1 MKKEKSYKVS
11 GSIGIKVLLAI
22 GLSIV
27 FLIAAI
33 YITQHTFSKVNKTV
47 AQLSDPNQ
55 KTSAL
60 NKIYNTF
67 GDFERNYQ
75 SPLIAD
81 PNGGTYSYF
90 QALDT
95 INNLIDSTARSIDFS
110 ESERALLDSILRMI
124 ENQNTR
130 LLTYRM
136 LKKNEQ
142 PLLEQN
148 LDSLIKLIAS
158 ERVMSQ
164 PDIITTLKSTK
175 RIPAENEN
183 DLEYSEESKKTLW
196 QKIFSSDEEKQ
207 EPVKPAKTPQII
219 EETYIRVDTVPQ
231 AKSDTSKKKAGAL
244 IKNIERTQA
253 RHQRRTRNVEMEI
266 LQGSAR
272 IQNYIL
278 ALIRNAEEEELAE
291 IHTESRLAD
300 DMMQTALSRMYLVL
314 GIFAILATMLVLR
327 ILSDLSKAKYYRR
340 QLVTEKDR
348 AENLGRIKERFL
360 ANMSHEIRT
369 PLQNILGYSE
379 RMALD
384 EKNSDARI
392 IHQSSEHLL
401 QIVNEVL
408 DFSRISTGKLILNPK
423 NFNLAEL
430 IEEVV
435 ASMKIQSSK
444 KNIHL
449 LCEVFLSV
457 EHVYADPFRIR
468 QILYNLLG
476 NAIKFTNEGFVKL
489 AGQNRLANGKI
500 IFEFSIEDTGI
511 GMNQSEIGRLFE
523 EFEQAHTSNHVANGT
538 GLGLTIAKALIET
551 YNGQI
556 NVTSEE
562 GTGSV
567 FSVMLELEIVHE
579 ETENEDKISLNPRMN
594 SVLLVDDDMSILK
607 LTKQILVDK
616 GLLVI
621 ATSSPIDAIKI
632 AKEQSFDIAL
642 VDFRMPEMTGAQLC
656 TELKKIHPNLP
667 VIAVTAN
674 VLKSDAGENADG
686 TFDGYLP
693 KPFKSQD
700 LLELL
705 GYSMSENNA
714 EPRQN
719 SLQKKL
725 NTITMGDK
733 ELATQLMD
741 QFKAD
746 CRQDVDQITGLLGK
760 KDFSQLREIIHRL
773 SGRLGFFEFT
783 GLAGTFRM
791 LESELENNSFSEKS
805 EVKLQQSVEELKIEL
820 AKH

>member
-11 GSIGIKVLLAI
+11 GSIGIKVLVAI
-22 GLSIV
+22 GLSIL
-27 FLIAAI
+27 FLSAAV
-33 YITQHTFSKVNKTV
+33 YITQHTFSKVNKTI
-47 AQLSDPNQ
+47 AHLSDSNS
-55 KTSAL
+55 KTTAL
-60 NKIYNTF
+60 NEIYSAF

-81 PNGGTYSYF
+81 PNGGTDSYF

-95 INNLIDSTARSIDFS
+95 INSLIDSTATRIDFS
-110 ESERALLDSILRMI
+110 GSEQALLDSIIRMI
-124 ENQNTR
+124 DNQNTR

-164 PDIITTLKSTK
+164 PDIITTRKSTK
-175 RIPAENEN
+175 RILAETEN
-183 DLEYSEESKKTLW
+183 DAEDDEESKKSIW
-196 QKIFSSDEEKQ
+196 QRIFSSDEEKK
-207 EPVKPAKTPQII
+207 EPVEKKTPQII
-219 EETYIRVDTVPQ
+219 EETYIRVDTVPL

-253 RHQRRTRNVEMEI
+253 RHQRRTRDIEMEI

-278 ALIRNAEEEELAE
+278 ALIRNSEEEELAE

-300 DMMQTALSRMYLVL
+300 DMMQTALSRIYLVL
-314 GIFAILATMLVLR
+314 GIFGILATMLVLR

-340 QLVTEKDR
+340 QLVAEKDR
-348 AENLGRIKERFL
+348 AENLGKIKERFL

-379 RMALD
+379 RMASD
-384 EKNSDARI
+384 ENNSDARI

-408 DFSRISTGKLILNPK
+408 DFSRISTGKLTLHPK
-423 NFNLAEL
+423 NFNLSQL
-430 IEEVV
+430 IEEVI
-435 ASMKIQSSK
+435 ASMKIQSGK
-444 KNIHL
+444 KDIHL
-449 LCEVFLSV
+449 LSEVYLSV

-489 AGQNRLANGKI
+489 AAQTRLENKKI

-511 GMNQSEIGRLFE
+511 GMNKAEIGRLFE
-523 EFEQAHTSNHVANGT
+523 EFEQADTPNHAANGT
-538 GLGLTIAKALIET
+538 GLGLSIAKALVET
-551 YNGQI
+551 YNGEI
-556 NVTSEE
+556 NVTSDE
-562 GTGSV
+562 GSGSV
-567 FSVMLELEIVHE
+567 FSVILELETLHE
-579 ETENEDKISLNPRMN
+579 DTKIEDNLSMNPRMN
-594 SVLLVDDDMSILK
+594 SVLLVDDDTSILQ
-607 LTKQILVDK
+607 LTEQILLDNDLK
-616 GLLVI
+616 VI

-642 VDFRMPEMTGAQLC
+642 VDFRMPEMTGGQLC
-656 TELKKIHPNLP
+656 IELKKIHPNLP

-674 VLKSDAGENADG
+674 VLKSDANGDADDP
-686 TFDGYLP
+686 FDGYLP
-693 KPFKSQD
+693 KPFKSKD

-705 GYSMSENNA
+705 GYSKSDKSA
-714 EPRQN
+714 KPRQN

-725 NTITMGDK
+725 DTITMGDK
-733 ELATQLMD
+733 ALQTELIE
-741 QFKAD
+741 QFKKD
-746 CRQDVDQITGLLGK
+746 CREDIDNIAGWLTEK
-760 KDFSQLREIIHRL
+760 SYAQLRESIHRL
-773 SGRLGFFEFT
+773 AGRLGFFELNE
-783 GLAGTFRM
+783 LAGTFHM
-791 LESELENNSFSEKS
+791 LESELENDSFSEKS
-805 EVKLQQSVEELKIEL
+805 EVTVQKSVEELKAALEKI
-820 AKH
+820 